1 MVEANVSSQTP
12 PPMPK
17 IPRQIPKWE
26 DLKPLLGFRKFQ
38 LDGTERRLSRAV
50 SIEDL
55 RLLARR
61 RTPRSAFDYTDGAAD
76 HEASLRRSRELFN
89 NVEFRANVLRDI
101 STVDLSTTILGGPST
116 RPFGFAPTGFT
127 RMMQYQGE
135 VAVAHEANTA
145 GIPYA
150 LSTMGTTSLE
160 DVAKLTPDTQRWF
173 QLYVWKER
181 VGTKELVERASA
193 NGYGALL
200 LTVDT
205 AVAGQRQRDVR
216 NGLTIPP
223 QLTPKTFF
231 DMSLHPAWWANLLTT
246 APLEFASLRQSGG
259 TVAGMINRMFDP
271 TLTFDDVEWL
281 RGIWPGKLVVKGIQ
295 SVEDGKQAIAAGAD
309 AVLLSNH
316 GGRQLDR
323 GRPPLRLLPEMREAL
338 GPDAQI
344 MIDGGIMNGGDIV
357 AAIALGADFALVG
370 RAYLYG
376 LMAGGYRGV
385 RRTIDI
391 LTAEVTRTMQLL
403 GVGKVADLDPRHVV
417 LP

>member
-1 MVEANVSSQTP
+1 
-12 PPMPK
+12 
-17 IPRQIPKWE
+17 
-26 DLKPLLGFRKFQ
+26 
-38 LDGTERRLSRAV
+38 
-50 SIEDL
+50 
-55 RLLARR
+55 
-61 RTPRSAFDYTDGAAD
+61 
-76 HEASLRRSRELFN
+76 
-89 NVEFRANVLRDI
+89 
-101 STVDLSTTILGGPST
+101 
-116 RPFGFAPTGFT
+116 
-127 RMMQYQGE
+127 MMQYQGE

-145 GIPYA
+145 GIPYT

-231 DMSLHPAWWANLLTT
+231 DMSLHPSWWANLLTT

-281 RGIWPGKLVVKGIQ
+281 RSIWPGKLVVKGIQ
-295 SVEDGKQAIAAGAD
+295 TVEDGRQAIASGAD

-323 GRPPLRLLPEMREAL
+323 ARPPLRLLPDMREAL

-344 MIDGGIMNGGDIV
+344 MVDGGIMNGGDVV

-385 RRTIDI
+385 RRTIEI

-403 GVGKVADLDPRHVV
+403 GVEKIADLDPRHVV